1 MRFVVSTVGTSILTN
16 LIDGRNP
23 AEATWRNMLGKSAN
37 FKQDELAPETK
48 TVIDELANRSLEKLL
63 EDNVQTNRRISAELN
78 GVYGIYEGRLPQNSS
93 DQHYLICTDT
103 AQGQKT
109 GELIQNFLKK
119 KSFTVN
125 IFTPSQLSTKN
136 TEVFATGTKELIKW
150 LENTVR
156 GLGSS
161 CIIFNLVGGF
171 KSLQGYMQTFG
182 AFYADEIVYI
192 FEGSTDLIRIPRLP
206 IQIDTTVIKQYRG
219 QLAMMADRAPCPST
233 EITGVDDIPETLV
246 YNMEDCGQRYVG
258 LSAWGEL
265 IWNRTKEDLLKS
277 DTLLIQEELKDRA
290 QVKLALM
297 AAGKLYPRNELRDIP
312 EVLLEFEEE
321 NGVICAKLSVW
332 GQSIWNE
339 TKKADLLAK
348 KLLPFPRLQYS
359 NSFIDNFTDQ
369 NNLQQRRKL
378 QETLAKVV
386 YMLDKDGGS
395 TAKLKAD
402 KGLKYERYK
411 NVPDQIDHFRFDGER
426 RVSCKENNG
435 SLILRKCGAHDF
447 VNDNP

>member
-1 MRFVVSTVGTSILTN
+1 
-16 LIDGRNP
+16 
-23 AEATWRNMLGKSAN
+23 
-37 FKQDELAPETK
+37 
-48 TVIDELANRSLEKLL
+48 
-63 EDNVQTNRRISAELN
+63 
-78 GVYGIYEGRLPQNSS
+78 
-93 DQHYLICTDT
+93 
-103 AQGQKT
+103 
-109 GELIQNFLKK
+109 
-119 KSFTVN
+119 
-125 IFTPSQLSTKN
+125 
-136 TEVFATGTKELIKW
+136 
-150 LENTVR
+150 
-156 GLGSS
+156 
-161 CIIFNLVGGF
+161 
-171 KSLQGYMQTFG
+171 MQTFG

-348 KLLPFPRLQYS
+348 KTIAFPT
-359 NSFIDNFTDQ
+359 ITI
-369 NNLQQRRKL
+369 QQFL
-378 QETLAKVV
+378 
-386 YMLDKDGGS
+386 Y
-395 TAKLKAD
+395 
-402 KGLKYERYK
+402 
-411 NVPDQIDHFRFDGER
+411 
-426 RVSCKENNG
+426 
-435 SLILRKCGAHDF
+435 
-447 VNDNP
+447 